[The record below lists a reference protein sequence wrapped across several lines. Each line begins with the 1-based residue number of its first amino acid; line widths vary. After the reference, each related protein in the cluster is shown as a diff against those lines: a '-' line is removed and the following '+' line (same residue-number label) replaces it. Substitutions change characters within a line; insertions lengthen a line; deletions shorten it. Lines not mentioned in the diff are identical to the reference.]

1 MAATRRDNRGIVL
14 EKGESQD
21 KSGKYRFRYY
31 DDTQQAH
38 DVYSWRL
45 RPEDEMPEG
54 KKPGPSLR
62 EIEKNIQK
70 GILDDL
76 KVWEG
81 NVTVNKLVEEHIRMQ
96 MPYWEP
102 ATLNSTTSVYR
113 VHIKNSIGKKKANKV
128 TADMI
133 ETFYNN
139 MLNDKEKPVK
149 IGMVESVNKILN
161 AAFNLAVKRHL
172 IRNNPV
178 TGCVGAVKRKNDIEE
193 TIKHSLEDSQQG
205 KLLEFIRNTPK
216 YACYYPF
223 FYILAWTGCRIGEL
237 LGLTWY
243 DLDFGQEI
251 ISINHKITY
260 TKVDGYY
267 QFVLG
272 QTKTVNGN
280 REIPMLADVKDIL
293 LELKQAAGWT
303 KISMIG
309 KPELSVNDTRPF
321 IFTNSKGKL
330 IPQVTMEHLLQR
342 IIRDYNK
349 QNVDKIER
357 ATPHTFR
364 HSFCCWLCENV
375 AGENSMDDIKYIQSI
390 MGHKDASTTLNIYS
404 ELRKNNAK
412 DKHTALKL
420 KARKA

>member
-1 MAATRRDNRGIVL
+1 M
-14 EKGESQD
+14 
-21 KSGKYRFRYY
+21 
-31 DDTQQAH
+31 
-38 DVYSWRL
+38 
-45 RPEDEMPEG
+45 
-54 KKPGPSLR
+54 
-62 EIEKNIQK
+62 
-70 GILDDL
+70 
-76 KVWEG
+76 
-81 NVTVNKLVEEHIRMQ
+81 
-96 MPYWEP
+96 
-102 ATLNSTTSVYR
+102 
-113 VHIKNSIGKKKANKV
+113 
-128 TADMI
+128 
-133 ETFYNN
+133 
-139 MLNDKEKPVK
+139 
-149 IGMVESVNKILN
+149 
-161 AAFNLAVKRHL
+161 
-172 IRNNPV
+172 
-178 TGCVGAVKRKNDIEE
+178 
-193 TIKHSLEDSQQG
+193 
-205 KLLEFIRNTPK
+205 
-216 YACYYPF
+216 
-223 FYILAWTGCRIGEL
+223 
-237 LGLTWY
+237 GLTWY

-293 LELKQAAGWT
+293 LELKQAAGWA
-303 KISMIG
+303 KISMMG
-309 KPELSVNDTRPF
+309 KPELSVNDTCPF
-321 IFTNSKGKL
+321 IFTNSKGNL

-349 QNVDKIER
+349 QNADKIER